1 MSNRTHSAATPFRN
15 DSLPANPHDLRHG
28 ASQTQGIHHSPA
40 SASPVAASLQGVHAA
55 PHAVPGPQQQ
65 QHPHPHQHH
74 QQQQQQQQQEVEES
88 SEQVLLASFKAA
100 ALSVTQLYK
109 DSLKHQRAEHAK
121 GYEAALQDFL
131 AFIANHPAV
140 QEKKEQGQ
148 SEDEI
153 RQSTSLSVDEIVS
166 FISNARSMNCSA
178 AGNEALQHQ
187 PHQQQQQQHHIHGQ
201 EQQQQQQQLQ
211 QQQILQQQQQQQYL
225 QQQQQEQE
233 QQRQQQQ
240 QQQQQH
246 QQHQQEQ
253 QQQSHQSHQQQPL
266 GTLQPSAG
274 AAGLPPPASAP
285 IFPSDAFTF
294 TAPIFHPGLDQSS
307 LQGLY
312 SGPEG
317 GIGQQMAVDSLKR
330 RYALQDF
337 NIAANRMAAANAT
350 RLSNPMNLDVF
361 SAFHDQPP
369 FKRGRRREG
378 EQ

>member
-1 MSNRTHSAATPFRN
+1 MEPISPRACITT
-15 DSLPANPHDLRHG
+15 
-28 ASQTQGIHHSPA
+28 PA
-40 SASPVAASLQGVHAA
+40 SHS
-55 PHAVPGPQQQ
+55 VPGPQQQ
-65 QHPHPHQHH
+65 QQH
-74 QQQQQQQQQEVEES
+74 QQQPQQQQQQEAEES

-131 AFIANHPAV
+131 AFISNHPAV
-140 QEKKEQGQ
+140 QEKKERGQ

-166 FISNARSMNCSA
+166 FISNARSMNCTA

-187 PHQQQQQQHHIHGQ
+187 PHQQQQHLHAQ
-201 EQQQQQQQLQ
+201 EQQQLQ
-211 QQQILQQQQQQQYL
+211 QQIL

-240 QQQQQH
+240 QQQQ
-246 QQHQQEQ
+246 EQ
-253 QQQSHQSHQQQPL
+253 QNHQSHQQPSH
-266 GTLQPSAG
+266 GTLQSSAG
-274 AAGLPPPASAP
+274 APGLPPPASAP
-285 IFPSDAFTF
+285 VFPSDAFTF

-350 RLSNPMNLDVF
+350 RLSNPMNLDAF

>member
-15 DSLPANPHDLRHG
+15 DSLPANP
-28 ASQTQGIHHSPA
+28 QTQGIHHSPA
-40 SASPVAASLQGVHAA
+40 SASPVAASLQGVHSAS
-55 PHAVPGPQQQ
+55 HAVPSPQQQ
-65 QHPHPHQHH
+65 QHPHAHH
-74 QQQQQQQQQEVEES
+74 QQQQHPPQEVEES

-178 AGNEALQHQ
+178 AGNEALQQ
-187 PHQQQQQQHHIHGQ
+187 QQQQQQHHIHAQ

-240 QQQQQH
+240 QQHQ

-266 GTLQPSAG
+266 GTLQSSAG
-274 AAGLPPPASAP
+274 TAGLPPPASAP

-350 RLSNPMNLDVF
+350 RLSNPMNLDAF

>member
-1 MSNRTHSAATPFRN
+1 MSNRSHAAATPFRN
-15 DSLPANPHDLRHG
+15 DSLPANLHDLRHG
-28 ASQTQGIHHSPA
+28 QQTQGIHHSPA
-40 SASPVAASLQGVHAA
+40 SSSPVAAGLHGVNSA
-55 PHAVPGPQQQ
+55 PHSVPGPQQQ
-65 QHPHPHQHH
+65 QHQN
-74 QQQQQQQQQEVEES
+74 QQQQQQQQQHQEVEES

-166 FISNARSMNCSA
+166 FISNAR
-178 AGNEALQHQ
+178 
-187 PHQQQQQQHHIHGQ
+187 
-201 EQQQQQQQLQ
+201 
-211 QQQILQQQQQQQYL
+211 
-225 QQQQQEQE
+225 
-233 QQRQQQQ
+233 
-240 QQQQQH
+240 
-246 QQHQQEQ
+246 
-253 QQQSHQSHQQQPL
+253 
-266 GTLQPSAG
+266 
-274 AAGLPPPASAP
+274 
-285 IFPSDAFTF
+285 DAFTF
-294 TAPIFHPGLDQSS
+294 AAPIFHPGPDQSS

-350 RLSNPMNLDVF
+350 RLSNPMNLDAF

>member
-1 MSNRTHSAATPFRN
+1 MSNRTHSAVTPFRN
-15 DSLPANPHDLRHG
+15 DSLPANGHDLRHG
-28 ASQTQGIHHSPA
+28 AHQAQGLHHSPA
-40 SASPVAASLQGVHAA
+40 GASPVAASLHGVNSAA
-55 PHAVPGPQQQ
+55 HSVPGPQQQ
-65 QHPHPHQHH
+65 QQH
-74 QQQQQQQQQEVEES
+74 QQHQQQQQQEVEES

-140 QEKKEQGQ
+140 QEKKERGQ

-153 RQSTSLSVDEIVS
+153 RQSTSLSVDDIVS
-166 FISNARSMNCSA
+166 FISNARSMNCTA
-178 AGNEALQHQ
+178 AGNEALHHN
-187 PHQQQQQQHHIHGQ
+187 PHQQQQQQHHLQAQ
-201 EQQQQQQQLQ
+201 EQQQLQ
-211 QQQILQQQQQQQYL
+211 QQQILQQQQQQQQQQYL

-240 QQQQQH
+240 QQQQQ
-246 QQHQQEQ
+246 E
-253 QQQSHQSHQQQPL
+253 QQSHQNHQQQPHV
-266 GTLQPSAG
+266 TLQSSAG

-294 TAPIFHPGLDQSS
+294 AAPIFHPGLDQSS

-337 NIAANRMAAANAT
+337 NTAANRMAAANAT
-350 RLSNPMNLDVF
+350 RLSNPMNLDAF